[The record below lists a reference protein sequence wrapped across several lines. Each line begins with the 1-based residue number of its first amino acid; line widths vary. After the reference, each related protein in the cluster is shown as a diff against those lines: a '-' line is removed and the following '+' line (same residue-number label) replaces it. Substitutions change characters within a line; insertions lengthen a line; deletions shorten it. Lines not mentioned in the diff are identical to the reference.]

1 MPAQEGKESASLLT
15 IFITVFI
22 DLLGIGIIIPVI
34 PALFFEPSSGF
45 FSEAIPELRRNIL
58 YGLLIGIYPF
68 MQFFGA
74 PVLGALSDRHGRRP
88 MLTISLF
95 GTMLGYILFA
105 VAIEQELLWLL
116 FVSRALPG
124 FTGGNIAI
132 IFSSISDVSEG
143 ASRAS
148 NFGLVGMAFGLGF
161 ILGPTIGGVLADS
174 TVVSWFNPAT
184 PFWFT
189 SGLTFLNI
197 VLVQLRFKET
207 LKYRRDSRVSLF
219 TGMQNLALSFQM
231 PNLRRIFPVV
241 LLLSLGF
248 TFFTQFFS
256 VKLIQEFSYTE
267 KDIGLLYGWIG
278 IWMAGTQG
286 ILVRRLARYIPSA
299 DVITVSMVLRS
310 VALFLILLPA
320 EGYMF
325 YILTPLIAVS
335 QGMTGPNLTAVVS
348 EQATPDQQGQVL
360 GINQS
365 MQSIGQAVPP
375 VIAGYFNSINGNLPI
390 ITAGIITFLAWA
402 VYMVFFWRKR
412 KKEYAPKTTS
422 HSES

>member
-1 MPAQEGKESASLLT
+1 MSEAEGNQRASLLT

-34 PALFFEPSSGF
+34 PALFFEPSSDF
-45 FSEAIPELRRNIL
+45 FSTDISELRRSVL
-58 YGLLIGIYPF
+58 YGLLLGIYPF

-74 PVLGALSDRHGRRP
+74 PMLGALSDRHGRRP
-88 MLTISLF
+88 MLSISLI
-95 GTMLGYILFA
+95 GTMVGYLLFA
-105 VAIEQELLWLL
+105 IAIQQQLLWLL

-132 IFSSISDVSEG
+132 IFSSISDVSTG

-174 TVVSWFNPAT
+174 TVVPWFNPAT

-189 SGLTFLNI
+189 AILTLLNI
-197 VLVQLRFKET
+197 VLVQWRFKET
-207 LKYRRDSRVSLF
+207 LRYRRDTRVSPL
-219 TGMQNLALSFQM
+219 TGIRNIALSFQL

-256 VKLIQEFSYTE
+256 VKLIQDFSYTE

-278 IWMAGTQG
+278 IWMATTQG
-286 ILVRRLARYIPSA
+286 LLVRRLARYFRSA
-299 DVITVSMVLRS
+299 DIITVSMIVRS
-310 VALFLILLPA
+310 LSLFLILIPT
-320 EGYMF
+320 EGYLF
-325 YILTPLIAVS
+325 YVLTPLIAVS

-348 EQATPDQQGQVL
+348 EQAEAEQQGQVL

-375 VIAGYFNSINGNLPI
+375 VIAGYFNSINGDLPI
-390 ITAGIITFLAWA
+390 ITAAVITFVAWL
-402 VYMVFFWRKR
+402 VYMLFFWRRGK
-412 KKEYAPKTTS
+412 PGTNP
-422 HSES
+422 